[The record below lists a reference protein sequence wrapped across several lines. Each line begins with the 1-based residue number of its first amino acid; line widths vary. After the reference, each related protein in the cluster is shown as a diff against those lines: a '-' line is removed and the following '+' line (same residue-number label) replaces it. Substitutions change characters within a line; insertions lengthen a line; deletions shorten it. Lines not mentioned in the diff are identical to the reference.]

1 LFGVLSEKRIPAR
14 QTTDERTF
22 RSFHFPLRQGIL
34 NFTAST
40 LELQLE
46 CFEGPL
52 AVLIS
57 LIKKNK
63 IDVFDIPIGW
73 ITERFL
79 EYVDLV
85 RDMNLRIAEDFVE
98 MASLLIFI
106 KARMLLPTDGDDPRE
121 ELVEK
126 IIEYEKIR
134 AMVKSFEGL
143 AVLGKDT
150 FARSAIA
157 HEEEDEDLLSLCALF
172 LDLVRSKEERFLL
185 IQEIRPT
192 LEEKLE
198 EIKAFLEREGVYAW
212 KMDVEQELRDRV
224 VTLLAFLEMTKLR
237 LAFISQ
243 KRPFGTIILKK
254 RMSDGM
260 E

>member
-1 LFGVLSEKRIPAR
+1 M
-14 QTTDERTF
+14 
-22 RSFHFPLRQGIL
+22 
-34 NFTAST
+34 NFSAPT

-52 AVLIS
+52 AVLIN

-63 IDVFDIPIGW
+63 IDVFDIPIAW

-85 RDMNLRIAEDFVE
+85 REMNLRIVEDFIE

-143 AVLGKDT
+143 PVLGKDT
-150 FARSAIA
+150 FVRGAVTGDE
-157 HEEEDEDLLSLCALF
+157 HDEDLFALCTLF
-172 LDLVRSKEERFLL
+172 LELVKSKEERFLL

-198 EIKAFLEREGVYAW
+198 EIRTVLNREGSYSW
-212 KMDVEQELRDRV
+212 RIDLEQELRDKV
-224 VTLLAFLEMTKLR
+224 ATMLALLEITKLK
-237 LAFISQ
+237 LAVVFQ

-254 RMSDGM
+254 R
-260 E
+260 

>member
-1 LFGVLSEKRIPAR
+1 V
-14 QTTDERTF
+14 
-22 RSFHFPLRQGIL
+22 
-34 NFTAST
+34 NFIAST

-52 AVLIS
+52 AVLIN

-85 RDMNLRIAEDFVE
+85 REMNLRIAEDFID

-106 KARMLLPTDGDDPRE
+106 KARMLLPTEGEDPRE

-134 AMVKSFEGL
+134 AMTKSFDHFP
-143 AVLGKDT
+143 VLGRDT
-150 FARSAIA
+150 FTRGGSATEE
-157 HEEEDEDLLSLCALF
+157 EEEDIFSLCTLF
-172 LDLVRSKEERFLL
+172 FQLMKSKEERFIA

-192 LEEKLE
+192 LEEKLK
-198 EIKAFLEREGVYAW
+198 EIVSLLEREGSYVW
-212 KMDVEQELRDRV
+212 KMSAEQELRDKV
-224 VTLLAFLEMTKLR
+224 ATVLAFLEIAKQKM
-237 LAFISQ
+237 AVISQ
-243 KRPFGTIILKK
+243 KRPFATIILKK
-254 RMSDGM
+254 R
-260 E
+260 

>member
-1 LFGVLSEKRIPAR
+1 M
-14 QTTDERTF
+14 
-22 RSFHFPLRQGIL
+22 
-34 NFTAST
+34 NFSAST

-52 AVLIS
+52 AVLIN

-73 ITERFL
+73 ITDRFL

-85 RDMNLRIAEDFVE
+85 REMNLRIAEDFIE

-106 KARMLLPTDGDDPRE
+106 KARMLLPTEGDDPRE

-143 AVLGKDT
+143 PILGRDT
-150 FARSAIA
+150 FVRSAVTN
-157 HEEEDEDLLSLCALF
+157 EEEAEDLLSLCTLF
-172 LDLVRSKEERFLL
+172 LDLVRSKEEHFLL
-185 IQEIRPT
+185 INEIRPT
-192 LEEKLE
+192 LEEKLT
-198 EIKAFLEREGVYAW
+198 EIKAILEREGFYSW
-212 KMDVEQELRDRV
+212 RMDLEQELRDGV
-224 VTLLAFLEMTKLR
+224 ATLLGLLEITKLR
-237 LAFISQ
+237 IAVISQ
-243 KRPFGTIILKK
+243 KRPFGTIILRK
-254 RMSDGM
+254 R
-260 E
+260 

>member
-1 LFGVLSEKRIPAR
+1 M
-14 QTTDERTF
+14 
-22 RSFHFPLRQGIL
+22 
-34 NFTAST
+34 NFSAST

-52 AVLIS
+52 AVLIN

-63 IDVFDIPIGW
+63 IDVFDIPIAW

-85 RDMNLRIAEDFVE
+85 RNMNLRIVEDFIE

-143 AVLGKDT
+143 PVLGKDT
-150 FARSAIA
+150 FVRGAVTGDE
-157 HEEEDEDLLSLCALF
+157 HDEDLFALCTLF
-172 LDLVRSKEERFLL
+172 LELVKSKEERFLL

-198 EIKAFLEREGVYAW
+198 EIKTVLDQEGSYAW
-212 KMDVEQELRDRV
+212 RIDLEQELRDKV
-224 VTLLAFLEMTKLR
+224 ATMLALLEITKLR
-237 LAFISQ
+237 LAVLSQ

-254 RMSDGM
+254 R
-260 E
+260 

>member
-1 LFGVLSEKRIPAR
+1 M
-14 QTTDERTF
+14 
-22 RSFHFPLRQGIL
+22 
-34 NFTAST
+34 NFSAST

-52 AVLIS
+52 AVLIN

-63 IDVFDIPIGW
+63 INVFDIPIAW

-85 RDMNLRIAEDFVE
+85 REMNLRIVEDFIE

-143 AVLGKDT
+143 PVLGKDT
-150 FARSAIA
+150 FARSAVTGDE
-157 HEEEDEDLLSLCALF
+157 HDEDLFSLCTLF
-172 LDLVRSKEERFLL
+172 LELVKSKEERFLL

-198 EIKAFLEREGVYAW
+198 EIKTVLDRQGSYSW
-212 KMDVEQELRDRV
+212 RIDLEQELRDKV
-224 VTLLAFLEMTKLR
+224 ATMLALLEITKLK
-237 LAFISQ
+237 LAIVSQ
-243 KRPFGTIILKK
+243 KRPFGTIILRK
-254 RMSDGM
+254 R
-260 E
+260 

>member
-1 LFGVLSEKRIPAR
+1 M
-14 QTTDERTF
+14 
-22 RSFHFPLRQGIL
+22 
-34 NFTAST
+34 NFSAST

-52 AVLIS
+52 AVLIG

-73 ITERFL
+73 ITDRFL

-85 RDMNLRIAEDFVE
+85 RDMNLRIAEDFIE

-143 AVLGKDT
+143 PVLGRDT
-150 FARSAIA
+150 FARNAITK
-157 HEEEDEDLLSLCALF
+157 EEESEDLLSLCTLF

-185 IQEIRPT
+185 IQDIRPT
-192 LEEKLE
+192 LEEKIE
-198 EIKAFLEREGVYAW
+198 EIKRVLEHEGIYAW
-212 KMDVEQELRDRV
+212 KTEIGQELRERIA
-224 VTLLAFLEMTKLR
+224 TLLAFLELTKLR
-237 LAFISQ
+237 FAAMSQ

-254 RMSDGM
+254 RW